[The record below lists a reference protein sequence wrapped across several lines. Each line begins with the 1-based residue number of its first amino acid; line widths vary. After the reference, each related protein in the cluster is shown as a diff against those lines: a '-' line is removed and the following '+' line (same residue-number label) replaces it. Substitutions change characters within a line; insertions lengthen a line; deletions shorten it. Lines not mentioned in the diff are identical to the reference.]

1 MGVDVTEIESKRK
14 EVKELTGQDIGGLSS
29 RHGNSQ
35 ELELTSQTDSSRH
48 EAGKLGDNYN

>member
-29 RHGNSQ
+29 RHGNPQ
-35 ELELTSQTDSSRH
+35 ELELTSETDSSRH
-48 EAGKLGDNYN
+48 EAGKLRDNYN

>member
-35 ELELTSQTDSSRH
+35 ELELTSETDSSRH